1 MCVPQ
6 IPGGNI
12 LSIAIFTDMHPM
24 SLGGAQS
31 SILLQ
36 RKYLAKNQVRATV
49 FSGASA
55 SARPDP
61 DFIVLPSIPLT
72 FDREYSL
79 VLNFKKA
86 IAQCEAVFRERK
98 FDLVHVQGDFW
109 GASLGCLM
117 ARKYNLPL
125 VITSHTNIEFGIS
138 KAIGKPLADLV
149 IRFMSW
155 SLLRIMGDSKSKATT
170 SNGWKYLAQVHT
182 YADLS
187 LAPSKHFAAA
197 LNEGGVTNEIKVL
210 PTGVDDEEIQEVTKP
225 VRKPGSQA
233 KLIWAGRLLT
243 EKRILP
249 ALEAF
254 AQAETNS
261 TLVVYGSGP
270 LEKLARAFVRGRG
283 LTSRVSFV
291 GRVSHQEMLQA
302 FADADA
308 LLQTSMGF
316 ETQGLTVFES
326 LAVGTPV
333 ILCDSNIAGEL
344 PGGHHWLDETGT
356 VSGLAE
362 TIDVAVREIES
373 ANQEA
378 GLFTA
383 ATELLQSTFT
393 AKAID
398 YYKTLI
404 ATRTS

>member
-1 MCVPQ
+1 MLGPQ

-36 RKYLAKNQVRATV
+36 KKYLAKNAIKATV
-49 FSGASA
+49 FSGASV
-55 SARPDP
+55 SAKPDP

-86 IAQCEAVFRERK
+86 IAQCDSVFLQRK

-109 GASLGCLM
+109 GASLGCAM
-117 ARKYNLPL
+117 AKKYNLPL

-138 KAIGKPLADLV
+138 KAIGKPMADLV

-155 SLLRIMGDSKSKATT
+155 SLLKIMGDTKTESTT
-170 SNGWKYLAQVHT
+170 SNGWKYLAQVHK

-197 LNEGGVTNEIKVL
+197 LKDGGVTNQIRVL
-210 PTGVDDEEIQEVTKP
+210 PTGVDDEEIQEVSKP
-225 VRKPGSQA
+225 KRKPGSKA

-254 AQAETNS
+254 AQAETDAS
-261 TLVVYGSGP
+261 LVVYGSGP

-333 ILCDSNIAGEL
+333 ILSDSNIAGEL

-356 VSGLAE
+356 VSGLAD
-362 TIDVAVREIES
+362 TIDIAVREIEK
-373 ANQEA
+373 AEPEA
-378 GLFTA
+378 ELFTA

-393 AKAID
+393 ASAIN
-398 YYKTLI
+398 YYKGLI
-404 ATRTS
+404 ANRNS